1 MRLVHSI
8 SPILL
13 VLLAA
18 ALVMGNG
25 PAATAADT
33 PTGGATPDWFFH
45 DIVDIDFVK
54 QQVTIPMAQDVI
66 LIDSRPKRGKFDKG
80 HIPMAVNIP
89 DSEFDEHVAK
99 LPQNKGAL
107 LIFYCEGPECK
118 LSHKSAAK
126 AEKLGY
132 TNVKVFAEGFPRW
145 MKEPG
150 HYASVSAEWLKA
162 QMDAKADMLLIDARP
177 KKTKYD
183 KGHIPGAV
191 SIPDS
196 SFDEMVGELPKDKG
210 KLLVYYCEG
219 FDCKLSHKS
228 AVKAM
233 EKGYT
238 NVLVHSAGYP
248 EWKEKYGDSGA
259 VASSAPSAPAAAT
272 RLKAGKEEGSIDI
285 EQFNNL
291 VSQSPESLYIVDV
304 RDADEFEKGS
314 LKTAVN
320 IPVDKLKGRIKDL
333 PADKPVVFICG
344 TGARSGE
351 SFYMVQDLR
360 PEMKNVYY
368 VEAGM
373 TFNKDGSYKI
383 AKPS

>member
-1 MRLVHSI
+1 MRLGH
-8 SPILL
+8 PILL
-13 VLLAA
+13 VILAA

-33 PTGGATPDWFFH
+33 PASGATPDWFFH
-45 DIVDIDFVK
+45 DIVDIAFVK
-54 QQVTIPMAQDVI
+54 QHVTVPMAQDVM
-66 LIDSRPKRGKFDKG
+66 LIDARPKRGKFDKG
-80 HIPMAVNIP
+80 HIPMSVNIP
-89 DSEFDEHVAK
+89 DSEFDEHVAQ
-99 LPQNKGAL
+99 LPKNKAAL
-107 LIFYCEGPECK
+107 LIFYCEGLDCK

-196 SFDEMVGELPKDKG
+196 AFDEMLGELPKDKG

-238 NVLVHSAGYP
+238 NVVVYSAGYP
-248 EWKEKYGDSGA
+248 EWKEKYGEGQ
-259 VASSAPSAPAAAT
+259 VAATSAAPSAAAT
-272 RLKAGKEEGSIDI
+272 ATKLKAGKEEGSIDI
-285 EQFNNL
+285 EQFNQL
-291 VSQSPESLYIVDV
+291 VSESPESIFLVDV
-304 RDADEFEKGS
+304 RDADEFAKGS
-314 LKTAVN
+314 IKTAVN
-320 IPVDKLKGRIKDL
+320 IPVDQLKGRIKDL
-333 PADKPVVFICG
+333 PADKPVVFVCG

-383 AKPS
+383 AKP

>member
-1 MRLVHSI
+1 MRPGHST

-13 VLLAA
+13 VILAA
-18 ALVMGNG
+18 ALMMGYS
-25 PAATAADT
+25 PAAIAADT
-33 PTGGATPDWFFH
+33 AATGTTPDWFFH
-45 DIVDIDFVK
+45 DIVDIAFVK
-54 QQVTIPMAQDVI
+54 QHVSVPMAEDVM
-66 LIDSRPKRGKFDKG
+66 LIDARPKRGKFDKG
-80 HIPMAVNIP
+80 HIPMAVNVP

-99 LPQNKGAL
+99 LPKNKAAL
-107 LIFYCEGPECK
+107 LIFYCEGLDCK

-162 QMDAKADMLLIDARP
+162 QMDAKTDMLLIDARP

-183 KGHIPGAV
+183 KGHIPGAA

-196 SFDEMVGELPKDKG
+196 AFDEMVGELPKDKG

-219 FDCKLSHKS
+219 FECKLSHKS

-238 NVLVHSAGYP
+238 NVVVYSAGYP

-285 EQFNNL
+285 EQFNQR
-291 VSQSPESLYIVDV
+291 VSQAPESLFLVDV
-304 RDADEFEKGS
+304 RDADEFAKGS
-314 LKTAVN
+314 IKTAVN
-320 IPVDKLKGRIKDL
+320 IPVDQLKGRIKDL
-333 PADKPVVFICG
+333 PTDKPVVFVCG

-373 TFNKDGSYKI
+373 TFNKDGSYTI
-383 AKPS
+383 AKP